1 MSRGK
6 AIRDFLVRSFAPQGA
21 NRTEKIW
28 DAAMSY
34 GPDAGFALLSA
45 ATAPGGFNP
54 VVGLEDLGIS
64 LLGSAGGRVVGRFA
78 GDRLFPND
86 PNAAGRVQMVADMGI
101 TAPLSF
107 MAPRPALMAAAE
119 KAAQDQA
126 EQQAFL
132 QQQSEQEL
140 QQQLASAMLG
150 GSLMAAPGLYGNP
163 GFSLNAVV

>member
-6 AIRDFLVRSFAPQGA
+6 AIRDFLVKSFKPESA
-21 NRTEKIW
+21 W
-28 DAAMSY
+28 DAAMTY

-78 GDRLFPND
+78 GGRLFPND
-86 PNAAGRVQMVADMGI
+86 PDSASRVQMIADMAI

-126 EQQAFL
+126 EQQALL
-132 QQQSEQEL
+132 QQQGEREL
-140 QQQLASAMLG
+140 QQQLATAMLG
-150 GSLMAAPGLYGNP
+150 GGLMATPGLYGNP
-163 GFSLNAVV
+163 GLAMNTVM

>member
-6 AIRDFLVRSFAPQGA
+6 AIRDFLVKSFKPESA
-21 NRTEKIW
+21 W
-28 DAAMSY
+28 DAAMTY

-64 LLGSAGGRVVGRFA
+64 LLGSAGSRVVGGFA
-78 GDRLFPND
+78 GQRLFPND
-86 PNAAGRVQMVADMGI
+86 PDSASRVRMVADMAI

-119 KAAQDQA
+119 KAAQGQA
-126 EQQAFL
+126 EQQALL

-140 QQQLASAMLG
+140 QQQLATAMLG
-150 GSLMAAPGLYGNP
+150 GGLMATPGLYGNP
-163 GFSLNAVV
+163 GLAMNTVM

>member
-6 AIRDFLVRSFAPQGA
+6 AIRDFLVKSFKPESA
-21 NRTEKIW
+21 W
-28 DAAMSY
+28 DAAMTY
-34 GPDAGFALLSA
+34 GPDVGFALLSA

-107 MAPRPALMAAAE
+107 LAPRPALMAAAE
-119 KAAQDQA
+119 KAAQGQA
-126 EQQAFL
+126 EQQQALL

-140 QQQLASAMLG
+140 QQQLATAMLG
-150 GSLMAAPGLYGNP
+150 GGLMATPGLYGNP
-163 GFSLNAVV
+163 GLAMNTVV

>member
-6 AIRDFLVRSFAPQGA
+6 AIRDFLVKSFKPESA
-21 NRTEKIW
+21 W
-28 DAAMSY
+28 DAAMTY

-64 LLGSAGGRVVGRFA
+64 LLGSAAGRVAGRFAVDRFA
-78 GDRLFPND
+78 GDRLFPDD
-86 PNAAGRVQMVADMGI
+86 PNVAGRVQMVADMGI

-107 MAPRPALMAAAE
+107 LAPRPALMAAAE
-119 KAAQDQA
+119 KAAQGQA
-126 EQQAFL
+126 EQQQALL

-140 QQQLASAMLG
+140 QQQLATAMLSSG
-150 GSLMAAPGLYGNP
+150 LMATPGLYGNP
-163 GFSLNAVV
+163 GLAMNTVV